1 MLERR
6 THVDGAKVMSKK
18 ELSTDVTIVNMLDK
32 KKKTLKASKAKI
44 PMIWLKNML

>member
-32 KKKTLKASKAKI
+32 KKKHSRHPRLKYQ
-44 PMIWLKNML
+44 